1 VEGAPHD
8 DADILIALAES
19 GARLLLI
26 GRRALVAL
34 GLPMLT
40 ADYDV
45 WIHTDDIERLNAA
58 MAPLDFVPTRSPE
71 EARSRGRYV
80 LEDGDHIDV
89 MVARSQAAPDGEH
102 LAFDDAWSR
111 RQPLAVSTSSKI
123 HLPHLEDLISTK
135 RWGGRPRDLMDIEAL
150 EALRRAP

>member
-111 RQPLAVSTSSKI
+111 RQALAVSTSSKI
-123 HLPHLEDLISTK
+123 HLPRLEDLISTK

>member
-111 RQPLAVSTSSKI
+111 RQALAVSTSSKI